1 MCGGERGFA
10 WIKVEVWGAWAYV
23 RLYVGMKVFAVVG
36 KHTFMNNN
44 KSKYKNGIRNK
55 TNTNIKVRHK
65 TYKQS
70 MKAWREMQ
78 EV

>member
-1 MCGGERGFA
+1 M
-10 WIKVEVWGAWAYV
+10 
-23 RLYVGMKVFAVVG
+23 FAVVG

-65 TYKQS
+65 TKQTKYES
-70 MKAWREMQ
+70 VARDARSVTEG
-78 EV
+78 